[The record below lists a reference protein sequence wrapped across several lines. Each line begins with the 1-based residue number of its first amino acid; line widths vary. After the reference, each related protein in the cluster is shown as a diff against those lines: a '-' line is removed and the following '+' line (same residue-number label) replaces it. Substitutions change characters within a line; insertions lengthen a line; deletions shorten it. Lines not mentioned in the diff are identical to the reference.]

1 MRYASDCT
9 RKTLNASQAVQKY
22 SPHQNSVF
30 SRVGHWPVNGLC
42 YVCSAYEFKWYKHG
56 KWHRVCATDLL
67 DVRYTS
73 PFVDT
78 FACPILGGQITFT
91 WNVLQT

>member
-9 RKTLNASQAVQKY
+9 RKTLNASQAGQKY

-42 YVCSAYEFKWYKHG
+42 TCVARTNLSGINMANGIEC
-56 KWHRVCATDLL
+56 VLL
-67 DVRYTS
+67 
-73 PFVDT
+73 T
-78 FACPILGGQITFT
+78 F
-91 WNVLQT
+91 WM